1 MSDVQLH
8 IMDQCAY
15 FYLLTFLS
23 LPPFLADFT
32 KKYNAVKAG
41 QPPSNPNEP
50 SVKRFDPSSK
60 VLKKFENKINLGT
73 YEAPVLST
81 SSVNSL
87 EGLCR
92 KTELIRIRAKDKSD
106 RATTEQVLDPRTRM
120 ILFKLLSRGYVS
132 EINGCVSTGKEANVY
147 HATSS
152 EGDCAIKVYKTSIL
166 VFKDRDKYV
175 TGEFR
180 FRHGY
185 SRHNP
190 RKMVCL
196 WAEKEMRNLS
206 RLYQH
211 GIPCPQPIILR
222 SHVLVMKFL
231 GNNGWPYPK
240 LKDIDIS
247 ESKAREIYL
256 ECVLIMRR
264 LYHHCKLVH
273 ADLSE
278 YNILY
283 GNSTPYI
290 IDVSQSVEH
299 DHPQALEFLR
309 KDCTN
314 ITEFF
319 RKKYVHVMTVKEL
332 FEFITDPTITED
344 NLEEYLEH
352 AQKKATSR
360 DFLSKSV
367 EDEVSEAVFQKIF
380 IPRSLTEVA
389 SFEQDVNQIQS
400 GQTLDVAY
408 QTVTGLR
415 PDLSGAQTVPQ
426 LLLDIP
432 MTTPKED
439 TTPPLS
445 GSDENSDNLSN
456 IENSDDD
463 DDDNLSEATPSKDDN
478 QRRERAELRK
488 AHKQAVKEEKR
499 EKRKTKVPKHV
510 KKRKEKVARQ
520 RFSKK

>member
-1 MSDVQLH
+1 MQIRCSV
-8 IMDQCAY
+8 AY
-15 FYLLTFLS
+15 YGSMCLFLFPCLYFS
-23 LPPFLADFT
+23 PFPADFT
-32 KKYNAVKAG
+32 KKYNAAKAG
-41 QPPSNPNEP
+41 QPPSNPNKP
-50 SVKRFDPSSK
+50 SVKNFDPSSK

-92 KTELIRIRAKDKSD
+92 KTELMRIRSKDKSD

-120 ILFKLLSRGYVS
+120 ILFKLLSRGYIS

-190 RKMVCL
+190 RKMVRL

-240 LKDIDIS
+240 LKDIDLS
-247 ESKAREIYL
+247 ESKACETYL
-256 ECVLIMRR
+256 ECILIMRK
-264 LYHHCKLVH
+264 LYHHCRLVH

-299 DHPQALEFLR
+299 DHPQSLEFLR

-319 RKKYVHVMTVKEL
+319 RKKYVHVMSVREL

-344 NLEEYLEH
+344 NLEEYLERL
-352 AQKKATSR
+352 QEKATSR
-360 DFLSKSV
+360 DFSSKSV
-367 EDEVSEAVFQKIF
+367 EDEVSEAVFQNIF
-380 IPRSLTEVA
+380 IPRSLTEVP

-400 GQTLDVAY
+400 GQPLDIAY

-426 LLLDIP
+426 LLLD
-432 MTTPKED
+432 TPLTISKEE

-445 GSDENSDNLSN
+445 DSDDNSDNLSN
-456 IENSDDD
+456 IENSDN
-463 DDDNLSEATPSKDDN
+463 DDNNSSEATPSRGDN
-478 QRRERAELRK
+478 QRKERAELRK

-499 EKRKTKVPKHV
+499 EKRKTKIPKHV